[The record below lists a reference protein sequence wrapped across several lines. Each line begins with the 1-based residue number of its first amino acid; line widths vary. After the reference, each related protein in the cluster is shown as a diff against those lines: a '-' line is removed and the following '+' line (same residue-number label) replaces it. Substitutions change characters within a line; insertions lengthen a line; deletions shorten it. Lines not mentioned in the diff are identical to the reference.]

1 MPQAEPIAVAREGR
15 TRVVA
20 ETPELRVTE
29 YVLGKGEALPW
40 HFHSEVTDHFYCLQ
54 GMIRVALREGGQE
67 WLLRPGESRV
77 QKTFVAD
84 TAGAAVQNKR
94 PIVDSQGIARV
105 KPDPSHHLART
116 LSVLR

>member
-1 MPQAEPIAVAREGR
+1 MERMPQAEPIAVAREGR

-67 WLLRPGESRV
+67 WLLRPGESCTVPPQVVHRSSNAEEGTSRYLLV
-77 QKTFVAD
+77 
-84 TAGAAVQNKR
+84 
-94 PIVDSQGIARV
+94 QGIGRHDFIKV
-105 KPDPSHHLART
+105 D
-116 LSVLR
+116 